1 MTISC
6 VVIPK
11 KMVSKRD
18 ALLHIIYFLYFQEHY
33 NFMSC
38 IGDKFF
44 TLDKNFKGFLQVIVL
59 VTAEAK
65 LKTVRVMKLKKG
77 SKNLN

>member
-1 MTISC
+1 
-6 VVIPK
+6 
-11 KMVSKRD
+11 
-18 ALLHIIYFLYFQEHY
+18 
-33 NFMSC
+33 MSC

-65 LKTVRVMKLKKG
+65 LKTVSVMKLKKG
-77 SKNLN
+77 LKNLN